1 MLGKILAFER
11 RLILRSPLFWIVAI
25 VFGGFGFAMMASDN
39 VSFGGGIGNVHRNA
53 PLVVINLLAAFSLF
67 SLLLVTIFIAGAALR
82 DFEQNTAELF
92 FTTPMRKRDYLLGRF
107 GGGFI
112 AAVGAMVV
120 CALGLW
126 LGSKM
131 PWLDQGR
138 LGPTPFVAYLWSF
151 AILILPNLL
160 FSAAL
165 VFALATLTRS
175 MLYTYLGVIA
185 FFVLNIIAGNMT
197 ANLDARWIGALI
209 DPFGGSALG
218 ELTRYWS
225 SDDMNTRLP
234 TLTSL
239 LLVNRAIWL
248 AAAILLLLGAFRLF
262 RSDREGLRLFRRK
275 AAPAQSTAAP
285 AMAPG
290 NARSETPAV
299 RLQSSAGA
307 QWRQFLH
314 QARFDLRGVV
324 TGAPF
329 LVMLLL
335 GLLVMFAV
343 LTFSGEIVGTKV
355 LPVTSH
361 MDTVLRGGL
370 GLFLSLVLAVY
381 AGELVWRER
390 TLHVAEVAD
399 ACAVPNWVPLA
410 AKFVTLLGVIAIF
423 CFVGVLFCIGYQLL
437 HGYTNIQPG
446 LYAKIALLAA
456 VPFVLLAALFVF
468 LQTISENKF
477 LGYLLI
483 VIVLVARAGL
493 PIAGYNHPLYNYGT
507 AIPVPLSDM
516 NGFGHFLWPSLTFR
530 AYWGALAAAL
540 LVLAAAFW
548 PRGTALTFRERRQG
562 ARARLARGSAR
573 FVFAGSLV
581 AFVALGAW
589 IFYNTNIR
597 NEYLSEDA
605 GKERRA
611 NYEKTYRALKD
622 EPQPRISAVKTDVDI
637 FPGELRLVVRGHY
650 RLENKSAA
658 PITQFIID
666 LDRDIEVRKLD
677 FAAHSVVK
685 TDRDNALTIY
695 KLEQPM
701 APGESMDF
709 DFELAAAERGFSAS
723 GVESQ
728 IAYNGTFVNNFGLLP
743 HFGYSERRQLSDRND
758 RRKYALPDIARMAPI
773 DDMTARGNTYIAS
786 DADWIDFETT
796 VSTSPDQIALAPGYL
811 EKEWTADVPGQ
822 GQRRYFHYKS
832 DTKIL
837 PFVSWLSARWAVKK
851 DKWNDIAI
859 EVYYDA
865 QHPYNVDRMID
876 SVKKSLAYYTK
887 NFSPYQFRQV
897 RILEFPNF
905 HGSFAQS
912 FANTIPYS
920 EAVGFIADLR
930 NKDDIDYVFYITA
943 HEVAH
948 QWWAHQVIGG
958 NVQGATMLSESFAQY
973 SALMVM
979 EHEYGATQMRK
990 FLKYELDNYLRS
1002 RATERVK
1009 EQPLALNENQQY
1021 IHYRKASV
1029 VLYALKDYLGEE
1041 TVNATLS
1048 AFVKAKGFQQPPY
1061 TTSYELLDLLRAN
1074 TDPKWKSLIADLFD
1088 KITFFDDRVTTAT
1101 AKKRDDGK
1109 YDVSIALHAEKK
1121 YTDGI
1126 GHETPGTVDIPID
1139 IGVFG
1144 EATDG
1149 KEANEKVLFLEKR
1162 VVADGDSTITITV
1175 DAEPYEV
1182 GIDPYNKL
1190 VDRNSEDN
1198 RKKVTLN

>member
-112 AAVGAMVV
+112 AAIGVMIV
-120 CALGLW
+120 CAIGLW

-138 LGPTPFVAYLWSF
+138 LGPTPFLAYLWAF
-151 AILILPNLL
+151 AVLILPNLL

-175 MLYTYLGVIA
+175 MLYTYLGIIA
-185 FFVLNIIAGNMT
+185 FFVLNIVAGNMT

-225 SDDMNTRLP
+225 SDDMNSRLP

-239 LLVNRAIWL
+239 LLANRAIWL
-248 AAAILLLLGAFRLF
+248 GLALLLLLGAFRLF

-275 AAPAQSTAAP
+275 AAPASTTTPVAP
-285 AMAPG
+285 AA
-290 NARSETPAV
+290 NARVDMPTV
-299 RLQSSAGA
+299 RLQTSVGA

-314 QARFDLRGVV
+314 QTRFDLRAVV

-335 GLLVMFAV
+335 GLLVMFTT

-361 MDTVLRGGL
+361 MDAVLRGGL
-370 GLFLSLVLAVY
+370 GLFLTLVLAVY

-390 TLHVAEVAD
+390 GLRVAEVAD

-423 CFVGVLFCIGYQLL
+423 CFVGVLFCISYQLL
-437 HGYTNIQPG
+437 HGYTAIQPA

-477 LGYLLI
+477 LGYLLV
-483 VIVLVARAGL
+483 VIIIVARIGL
-493 PIAGYNHPLYNYGT
+493 PIAGYNHPLYNYGSS
-507 AIPVPLSDM
+507 IPVPLSDM
-516 NGFGHFLWPSLTFR
+516 NGFGHFLWPSMTFR
-530 AYWGALAAAL
+530 AYWGALALAL

-548 PRGTALTFRERRQG
+548 PRGTALSFGERRQR

-573 FVFAGSLV
+573 FALAGSLV
-581 AFVALGAW
+581 AFVALGGW

-597 NEYLSEDA
+597 HEYLSEDA
-605 GKERRA
+605 SKERRA
-611 NYEKTYRALKD
+611 DYEKTYRALKE
-622 EPQPRISAVKTDVDI
+622 EPQPRITAVKADVDI
-637 FPGELRLVVRGHY
+637 FPDDLRVVVRGHY
-650 RLENKSAA
+650 TLENRTGK
-658 PITQFIID
+658 PITQLIFD
-666 LDRDIEVRKLD
+666 LNRDIEVRKLD
-677 FAAHSVVK
+677 FAAHVTQKV
-685 TDRDNALTIY
+685 DRDNSLTIY
-695 KLEQPM
+695 RLEQPM
-701 APGESMDF
+701 APGATMDF
-709 DFELAAAERGFSAS
+709 DFELAAAERGFAAG
-723 GVESQ
+723 GVDSQ
-728 IAYNGTFVNNFGLLP
+728 IAYNGTFFNNFALLP
-743 HFGYSERRQLSDRND
+743 HFGYMERLQLSDRND
-758 RRKYALPDIARMAPI
+758 RRKYGLPDLPRMAPI
-773 DDMTARGNTYIAS
+773 DDMAARANTYIAN

-811 EKEWTADVPGQ
+811 EKEWTVDVPGQ
-822 GQRRYFHYKS
+822 GQRRFFHYKT
-832 DTKIL
+832 DTKIM
-837 PFVSWLSARWAVKK
+837 PFVSWLSARWAMKK

-859 EVYYDA
+859 EIYYDP
-865 QHPYNVDRMID
+865 QHPYNVDRMIE
-876 SVKKSLAYYTK
+876 SVKKSLDYYTK

-920 EAVGFIADLR
+920 ESVGFIADLR

-948 QWWAHQVIGG
+948 QWWAHQVIGA
-958 NVQGATMLSESFAQY
+958 NVQGATMLSESLAQY

-979 EHEYGATQMRK
+979 EHEYGAAQMRK

-1029 VLYALKDYLGEE
+1029 VLYSLKDYLGED

-1048 AFVKAKGFQQPPY
+1048 AFVKAKAFQQPPY

-1121 YTDGI
+1121 YTDGV
-1126 GHETPGTVDIPID
+1126 GQETPGVVDIPID
-1139 IGVFG
+1139 VGVFG
-1144 EATDG
+1144 KAADG
-1149 KEANEKVLFLEKR
+1149 KEANEKILYLEKR
-1162 VVADGDSTITITV
+1162 AVANGDSTITITV
-1175 DAEPYEV
+1175 DSEPYEV

-1190 VDRNSEDN
+1190 VDRNSGDN

>member
-1 MLGKILAFER
+1 MLARILAFER
-11 RLILRSPLFWIVAI
+11 RLILNSPLFWIVAL

-53 PLVVINLLAAFSLF
+53 PLVVINLLAAFSFL
-67 SLLLVTIFIAGAALR
+67 SPLLVTIFIAGAALR
-82 DFEQNTAELF
+82 DFEQNTAEQF

-112 AAVGAMVV
+112 AACGVMVV
-120 CALGLW
+120 CALGLF

-131 PWLDQGR
+131 PWLDQSR
-138 LGPTPFVAYLWSF
+138 LGATPLGAYLWSF
-151 AILILPNLL
+151 AILVVPNLL
-160 FSAAL
+160 FLAAL

-175 MLYTYLGVIA
+175 MLYTYLGVIG
-185 FFVLNIIAGNMT
+185 FVVLNVVAGNMT
-197 ANLDARWIGALI
+197 SNLDARWIGALA
-209 DPFGGSALG
+209 DPFGSDALG
-218 ELTRYWS
+218 DITRYWS
-225 SDDMNTRLP
+225 SNDMNTRLP
-234 TLTSL
+234 SLSGL
-239 LLVNRAIWL
+239 LLANRALWL
-248 AAAILLLLGAFRLF
+248 AAAGLLLIAAFRLF
-262 RSDREGLRLFRRK
+262 RSDREGLRWSRRK
-275 AAPAQSTAAP
+275 KVAAAAVTVEAGPTNSRIALPEIVLQDSPAAH
-285 AMAPG
+285 
-290 NARSETPAV
+290 
-299 RLQSSAGA
+299 
-307 QWRQFLH
+307 WRQFLH
-314 QARFDLRGVV
+314 QTRFELRGVL

-335 GLLVMFAV
+335 GLLVMFTV

-370 GLFLSLVLAVY
+370 GLFLTLVLAVY

-390 TLHVAEVAD
+390 SLRIAEVAD
-399 ACAVPNWVPLA
+399 ACAAPNWVALA
-410 AKFVTLLGVIAIF
+410 AKYVTLVAVIAVF
-423 CFVGVLFCIGYQLL
+423 CVAGVLFCIGYQLA

-446 LYAKIALLAA
+446 LYVKIALLTAL
-456 VPFVLLAALFVF
+456 PFMITAALFMF

-477 LGYLLI
+477 FGYLLI
-483 VIVLVARAGL
+483 VIFIVARAGL

-507 AIPVPLSDM
+507 GIPVPLSDM
-516 NGFGHFLWPSLTFR
+516 NGFGHFLLPALTFR
-530 AYWGALAAAL
+530 AYWGALAIAL
-540 LVLAAAFW
+540 LVLASAFW
-548 PRGTALTFRERRQG
+548 HRGTALTFRERLRL
-562 ARARLARGSAR
+562 ARARLARSSGR
-573 FVFAGSLV
+573 FVLAGSLV
-581 AFVALGAW
+581 AFVALGVW

-605 GKERRA
+605 SKERRA
-611 NYEKTYRALKD
+611 EFEKANRPLKD
-622 EPQPRISAVKTDVDI
+622 EPQPRITAIKTDVDI
-637 FPGELRLVVRGHY
+637 FPTDLRVVVRGHY
-650 RLENKSAA
+650 RLENRTQL
-658 PITQFIID
+658 PITQFIVD
-666 LDRDIEVRKLD
+666 LDRDIVVRRLD
-677 FAAHSVVK
+677 FAAHSAARI
-685 TDRDNALTIY
+685 DRANSFTIY

-701 APGESMDF
+701 APGAQMDF
-709 DFELAAAERGFSAS
+709 DFELEIAERGFSAT
-723 GVESQ
+723 GVDSA
-728 IAYNGTFVNNFGLLP
+728 IAYNGTFLNNIGVLP
-743 HFGYSERRQLSDRND
+743 QFGYQQGRQLSDRND
-758 RRKYALPDIARMAPI
+758 RRKYGLPDIPRMAPI
-773 DDMTARGNTYIAS
+773 DDMAARANTYISS

-796 VSTSPDQIALAPGYL
+796 ISTSPDQIALSPGYL

-822 GQRRYFHYKS
+822 GMRRFFHYKT
-832 DTKIL
+832 DTKIV

-851 DKWNDIAI
+851 DRWNDIAI
-859 EVYYDA
+859 EVYYDP
-865 QHPYNVDRMID
+865 QHPYNVDRMIAA
-876 SVKKSLAYYTK
+876 VKKSLDYYTK

-958 NVQGATMLSESFAQY
+958 NVQGATMLSESLAQY

-979 EHEYGATQMRK
+979 EHEFGATQMRK

-1029 VLYALKDYLGEE
+1029 VLYALKDYLGEDV
-1041 TVNATLS
+1041 VNATLA
-1048 AFVKAKGFQQPPY
+1048 AFIKAKAFQPPPY
-1061 TTSYELLDLLRAN
+1061 TTSYELLDQLRAQS
-1074 TDPKWKSLIADLFD
+1074 DPKWKPLIADLFD
-1088 KITFFDDRVTTAT
+1088 KITFFDDRVTSAT

-1109 YDVSIALHAEKK
+1109 YDVAISLHAEKK
-1121 YTDGI
+1121 YTDGT
-1126 GHETPGTVDIPID
+1126 GRETPGSVDIPID
-1139 IGVFG
+1139 IGVF
-1144 EATDG
+1144 ARSADG
-1149 KEANEKVLFLEKR
+1149 KEANEKILFLDKR
-1162 VVADGDSTITITV
+1162 SVADGDSTITLTV